1 MKTKNKMNNLREKL
15 KNTLLVDPEIK
26 QKLLNISNWTEDIET
41 TVQEVF
47 TKYGDLEE
55 KIIKDI
61 WEEKWRLYLKSL
73 TDIENIE
80 KQKEFKELQKIEEK
94 LKNI

>member
-1 MKTKNKMNNLREKL
+1 MNNLREKL

>member
-1 MKTKNKMNNLREKL
+1 MNNLREKL
-15 KNTLLVDPEIK
+15 KNTLLVDPEVK

-41 TVQEVF
+41 AVQEVF

>member
-1 MKTKNKMNNLREKL
+1 MNNLREKL
-15 KNTLLVDPEIK
+15 KNTLLVDPEVK

>member
-1 MKTKNKMNNLREKL
+1 MNNLRKKF

-41 TVQEVF
+41 AVQEVF

-73 TDIENIE
+73 SDIENIE
-80 KQKEFKELQKIEEK
+80 EQKEFEELQKIEEK